1 VIVYKWRIVLGG
13 LAAASFI
20 GTFTASPAFASTT
33 ARDRVPVD
41 VHPVVVRAVA
51 VPEAVVPE
59 AAQLIPGT
67 LSAVTAF
74 PALSAVASPVSGLLS
89 TLNQV
94 TAPPGGSPA
103 DGSPADGLPADGLP
117 AANAP
122 DLTGVLPA
130 IGAATGALLSG
141 VGQIT
146 DAVAAALLPALGPA
160 VSGLTAPID
169 GLSQDVGNLAGLPV
183 LGTLITGVPALP
195 DAGALIGDLN
205 GLVNGVGN

>member
-13 LAAASFI
+13 LAAASVS

-103 DGSPADGLPADGLP
+103 DGSPADGLP